1 MSEPSSAALPAE
13 RIELVRAFVQDRQR
27 ASVSDIV
34 DQFGVSPATARRMLS
49 ALADRGDVR
58 RVRGGAIAANPAAP
72 EPPVLLR
79 ASQQAEAKVRIGQAA
94 ADLVGD
100 GETVFLSS
108 GTTALEVAR
117 CLAERSGLTV
127 VTNSI
132 PVLNVLMDAP
142 GVEVVVLG
150 GLLRRSEQSLIGH
163 LSELGLQEV
172 RASKVI
178 LGIRGVHPQHGLTND
193 YLPETQT
200 DRAVLAMGASV
211 VLVADHTKCGAVS
224 TAYVG
229 PVAAIDVLVTDDA
242 APREFV
248 QAMEAEGVRVVLA

>member
-1 MSEPSSAALPAE
+1 MSEPSSTAMPAE

-27 ASVSDIV
+27 ATVADIV
-34 DQFGVSPATARRMLS
+34 SQFAVSPATARRMLA

-58 RVRGGAIAANPAAP
+58 RVRGGAIAASPAGP

-79 ASQQAEAKVRIGQAA
+79 AAQQAAAKARIGKAA
-94 ADLVGD
+94 ADLVVDGD
-100 GETVFLSS
+100 TVFLSS

-117 CLAERSGLTV
+117 CLGERSGLTV

-132 PVLNVLMDAP
+132 PVMSVLMDAT

-229 PVAAIDVLVTDDA
+229 PVSAVDVLVTDSA
-242 APREFV
+242 APDAFV
-248 QAMEAEGVRVVLA
+248 HAMAAGGVRVVLA

>member
-34 DQFGVSPATARRMLS
+34 DQFGVSPATARRMLT

-58 RVRGGAIAANPAAP
+58 RVRGGAIAASPAAP

-79 ASQQAEAKVRIGQAA
+79 ASQQAEAKVRIGHAA
-94 ADLVGD
+94 ADLVAD

-117 CLAERSGLTV
+117 CLAERTGLTV

-142 GVEVVVLG
+142 GIEVVVLG

-248 QAMEAEGVRVVLA
+248 QAMDAEGVRVVLA